1 MLLPF
6 CVWDGNTTHFIC
18 CDLILNTV
26 EDVIAN
32 LFLWWMV
39 KPLYIPVDVGWCYC
53 HGSWCY
59 CQASCRLYWLML
71 LSWYQMLLLPIYRFV
86 GWCYCHGSWCYCHLN
101 PECVDWCYWHGGR
114 CYNHPGCVCCLAG
127 VKSRCGWWNYHRSAF
142 VLNLVL
148 RCQAEPHLKCVADGI
163 CQCFY

>member
-59 CQASCRLYWLML
+59 CQLVADC
-71 LSWYQMLLLPIYRFV
+71 I
-86 GWCYCHGSWCYCHLN
+86 GWCYCHGIRCYYYLFTDLLADVIAMVADVIATLIQNVLTDVIGMVVDVTTTQGVCVVWQVLN
-101 PECVDWCYWHGGR
+101 PD
-114 CYNHPGCVCCLAG
+114 
-127 VKSRCGWWNYHRSAF
+127 
-142 VLNLVL
+142 
-148 RCQAEPHLKCVADGI
+148 VADGI
-163 CQCFY
+163 TTGQHLF